1 MARSCRMM
9 CGIERAVL
17 FYMNETI
24 TSFAML
30 RNQLVG
36 RIHVEDVRR
45 IVDCMTNDDGDVIM
59 KVLYHLLSDTDRRVA
74 NNAAWVLSCSDSKVM
89 RFLLRYQNQLID
101 LLIGTKDK
109 SFSRILFSILR
120 RQTFEKSN
128 LRTDF
133 LDFCL
138 NEIVNSNQA
147 IAIRA
152 HAIYVSYSLCKAYP
166 ELLNE
171 LFMMLQMLESE
182 SLSPGL
188 RHARNTIMSAIKK
201 K

>member
-1 MARSCRMM
+1 MM
-9 CGIERAVL
+9 CGMGRAVL
-17 FYMNETI
+17 FNMKETI
-24 TSFAML
+24 TSLSVL

-36 RIHVEDVRR
+36 RIHTEDVRR
-45 IVDCMTNDDGDVIM
+45 IVDCMANDDYVVIV
-59 KVLYHLLSDTDRRVA
+59 KALYCLLSDTDRRVA
-74 NNAAWVLSCSDSKVM
+74 NNAAWVLSCSDGKVM

-109 SFSRILFSILR
+109 SFSRMLFSILR

>member
-1 MARSCRMM
+1 M
-9 CGIERAVL
+9 CGMGRAVL
-17 FYMNETI
+17 FNMKETI
-24 TSFAML
+24 TSLTIL

-45 IVDCMTNDDGDVIM
+45 IVDGMTNDDGDVIM

-74 NNAAWVLSCSDSKVM
+74 NNAAWVLSCSDGKVM

-101 LLIGTKDK
+101 LLIDTKDK
-109 SFSRILFSILR
+109 SFSRMLFSILR

-182 SLSPGL
+182 TLSPGL

>member
-1 MARSCRMM
+1 MM
-9 CGIERAVL
+9 CGMGRAVL
-17 FYMNETI
+17 FNMKETI
-24 TSFAML
+24 TSLSVL

-45 IVDCMTNDDGDVIM
+45 IVDCITNDDGVVIV
-59 KVLYHLLSDTDRRVA
+59 KALYCLLSDTDRRVA
-74 NNAAWVLSCSDSKVM
+74 NNAAWVLSCSDGKVM

-109 SFSRILFSILR
+109 SFARILFSILR

-152 HAIYVSYSLCKAYP
+152 HAIYISYSLCKAYP

-182 SLSPGL
+182 TLSPGL

>member
-1 MARSCRMM
+1 MM
-9 CGIERAVL
+9 CGMGRAVL
-17 FYMNETI
+17 FDMKETI
-24 TSFAML
+24 TSLSVL

-36 RIHVEDVRR
+36 RIHTEDVRR
-45 IVDCMTNDDGDVIM
+45 IVDCITNDDGDVIV
-59 KVLYHLLSDTDRRVA
+59 KALYHLLSDTDRRVA
-74 NNAAWVLSCSDSKVM
+74 NNAAWVLSCSDGKVM

-109 SFSRILFSILR
+109 SFARILFSILR

-138 NEIVNSNQA
+138 NEIINSNQA

-171 LFMMLQMLESE
+171 LFMTLQMQESE
-182 SLSPGL
+182 TLSAGL
-188 RHARNTIMSAIKK
+188 LHARKAIMTAIRKK
-201 K
+201 

>member
-1 MARSCRMM
+1 MM
-9 CGIERAVL
+9 CGMGRAVL
-17 FYMNETI
+17 FNMKETI
-24 TSFAML
+24 TSLSVL

-36 RIHVEDVRR
+36 RIHTEDVRR
-45 IVDCMTNDDGDVIM
+45 IVDGMTNDDCVVIV
-59 KVLYHLLSDTDRRVA
+59 KALYFLLSDTDQRIA
-74 NNAAWVLSCSDSKVM
+74 CNAAWVLSCSDGKVM

-109 SFSRILFSILR
+109 SFSRMLFSILR

-171 LFMMLQMLESE
+171 LFMTLQMLESE
-182 SLSPGL
+182 TLSAGL

>member
-1 MARSCRMM
+1 MM
-9 CGIERAVL
+9 CGMGRAVL
-17 FYMNETI
+17 FNMKETI
-24 TSFAML
+24 TSLSVL

-36 RIHVEDVRR
+36 RIHTEDVRR
-45 IVDCMTNDDGDVIM
+45 IVDGMTNDDSVVIV
-59 KVLYHLLSDTDRRVA
+59 KALYCLLSDTDQRIA
-74 NNAAWVLSCSDSKVM
+74 YNAAWVLSCSDSKVM
-89 RFLLRYQNQLID
+89 RHLLRYQNQLID

-120 RQTFEKSN
+120 RQMFEKSN

-138 NEIVNSNQA
+138 NEIINSNQA

-182 SLSPGL
+182 TLSPGL

>member
-1 MARSCRMM
+1 MM
-9 CGIERAVL
+9 CGMGRAVL
-17 FYMNETI
+17 FNMKETI
-24 TSFAML
+24 TSLSVL
-30 RNQLVG
+30 RNQLGG
-36 RIHVEDVRR
+36 RIHTEDVRR
-45 IVDCMTNDDGDVIM
+45 IVDYMINDDCVVIV
-59 KVLYHLLSDTDRRVA
+59 KALYCLLSDTDRRVA
-74 NNAAWVLSCSDSKVM
+74 NNAAWVLSCSDGKVM
-89 RFLLRYQNQLID
+89 RHLLRYQNQLID

-171 LFMMLQMLESE
+171 LFMTLQMLESE

>member
-1 MARSCRMM
+1 M
-9 CGIERAVL
+9 CGMGRAVL
-17 FYMNETI
+17 FDMKETI
-24 TSFAML
+24 TSLSVL

-36 RIHVEDVRR
+36 RIHTEDVRR
-45 IVDCMTNDDGDVIM
+45 IVDCMANDDGDVIM

-74 NNAAWVLSCSDSKVM
+74 NNAAWVLSCSDGKVM

-109 SFSRILFSILR
+109 SFSRMLFSILR

-171 LFMMLQMLESE
+171 LFMTLQMLESE

>member
-1 MARSCRMM
+1 MM
-9 CGIERAVL
+9 CGMGRAVL
-17 FYMNETI
+17 FDMKETI
-24 TSFAML
+24 TSLSVL
-30 RNQLVG
+30 RNQLVD
-36 RIHVEDVRR
+36 RIYTEDVRR
-45 IVDCMTNDDGDVIM
+45 IVDSMAYDDGDVIV
-59 KVLYHLLSDTDRRVA
+59 KALYHLLSDTDQRIA
-74 NNAAWVLSCSDSKVM
+74 YNAAWVLSCSDGKVIK
-89 RFLLRYQNQLID
+89 FLIRYQNQLID

-109 SFSRILFSILR
+109 SFARILFSILR

-171 LFMMLQMLESE
+171 LFMTLQMLESE
-182 SLSPGL
+182 TLSAGL
-188 RHARNTIMSAIKK
+188 LHARKAIMTAIKK

>member
-109 SFSRILFSILR
+109 SFSRMLFSILR

>member
-1 MARSCRMM
+1 MM
-9 CGIERAVL
+9 CGMGRAVL
-17 FYMNETI
+17 FNMKETI
-24 TSFAML
+24 TSLSVL

-36 RIHVEDVRR
+36 RIHTEDVRR
-45 IVDCMTNDDGDVIM
+45 IVDCMANDDGDVIM

-74 NNAAWVLSCSDSKVM
+74 NNAAWVLSCSDGKVM

-109 SFSRILFSILR
+109 SFSRMLFSILR

-138 NEIVNSNQA
+138 NQIANPNQA

>member
-1 MARSCRMM
+1 MM
-9 CGIERAVL
+9 CGMGRAVL
-17 FYMNETI
+17 FDMKETI
-24 TSFAML
+24 TSLSVL

-36 RIHVEDVRR
+36 RIHTEDVRR
-45 IVDCMTNDDGDVIM
+45 IVDCITNDDGDVIV
-59 KVLYHLLSDTDRRVA
+59 KALYCLLSDSDRRVA
-74 NNAAWVLSCSDSKVM
+74 NNAAWVLSCSDGKVM

-109 SFSRILFSILR
+109 SFSRMLFSILR

-138 NEIVNSNQA
+138 NEIVNTNQA

>member
-9 CGIERAVL
+9 CGMGRAVL
-17 FYMNETI
+17 FNMKETI
-24 TSFAML
+24 TSLNVL

-36 RIHVEDVRR
+36 RIHTEDVRR
-45 IVDCMTNDDGDVIM
+45 IVDCITNDDGDVIM

-109 SFSRILFSILR
+109 SFARILFSILR

-171 LFMMLQMLESE
+171 LFMTLQMLESE
-182 SLSPGL
+182 TLSAGL
-188 RHARNTIMSAIKK
+188 LHARNAIMTAIKK

>member
-1 MARSCRMM
+1 MM
-9 CGIERAVL
+9 CGMGRAVL
-17 FYMNETI
+17 FNMKETI
-24 TSFAML
+24 TSLNVL

-36 RIHVEDVRR
+36 RIHTEDVRR
-45 IVDCMTNDDGDVIM
+45 IVDCMANDDDDVIM

-74 NNAAWVLSCSDSKVM
+74 NNAAWVLSCSDGKVM

-109 SFSRILFSILR
+109 SFSRMLFSILR

-171 LFMMLQMLESE
+171 LFMTLQMLESE

>member
-1 MARSCRMM
+1 M
-9 CGIERAVL
+9 GRAVL
-17 FYMNETI
+17 FNMKETI
-24 TSFAML
+24 TSLSVL

-36 RIHVEDVRR
+36 RIHTEDVRR
-45 IVDCMTNDDGDVIM
+45 IVDCMANDDGDIIM
-59 KVLYHLLSDTDRRVA
+59 KALYCLLSDTDRRVA

-109 SFSRILFSILR
+109 SFSRMLFSILR

-138 NEIVNSNQA
+138 NEIINSNQA

-171 LFMMLQMLESE
+171 LFMTLQMLESE

-188 RHARNTIMSAIKK
+188 RHARNTIMSAIRNK
-201 K
+201 

>member
-1 MARSCRMM
+1 MI
-9 CGIERAVL
+9 CGMGRAVL
-17 FYMNETI
+17 FNMKETI
-24 TSFAML
+24 TSLRVL

-36 RIHVEDVRR
+36 RIHTEDVRR
-45 IVDCMTNDDGDVIM
+45 IVDCITNDDGDVIM
-59 KVLYHLLSDTDRRVA
+59 KALYCLLSDTDRRVA
-74 NNAAWVLSCSDSKVM
+74 NNAAWVLSCSDGKVM

-138 NEIVNSNQA
+138 NEIINSNQA

-171 LFMMLQMLESE
+171 LFMTLQMLESE

>member
-1 MARSCRMM
+1 MM
-9 CGIERAVL
+9 CGMGRAVL
-17 FYMNETI
+17 FNMKETI
-24 TSFAML
+24 TSL
-30 RNQLVG
+30 SVLHNQLVG
-36 RIHVEDVRR
+36 RIHTEDVRR
-45 IVDCMTNDDGDVIM
+45 IVDCITNDDGDVIV
-59 KVLYHLLSDTDRRVA
+59 KALYCLLSDSDRRVA
-74 NNAAWVLSCSDSKVM
+74 NNAAWVLSCSDGKVM

-109 SFSRILFSILR
+109 SFSRMLFSILR

-138 NEIVNSNQA
+138 NEIVNTNQA

>member
-1 MARSCRMM
+1 MM
-9 CGIERAVL
+9 CGMGRAVL
-17 FYMNETI
+17 FNMKETI
-24 TSFAML
+24 TSFSVL

-36 RIHVEDVRR
+36 RIHTEDVRR
-45 IVDCMTNDDGDVIM
+45 IVDCITNDDGDVIV
-59 KVLYHLLSDTDRRVA
+59 KALYHLLSDADQRIA
-74 NNAAWVLSCSDSKVM
+74 YNAAWVLSCSDGKVIK
-89 RFLLRYQNQLID
+89 FLIRYQNQLID

-109 SFSRILFSILR
+109 SFARILFSILR

-138 NEIVNSNQA
+138 NQIVNTNQA

-171 LFMMLQMLESE
+171 LFMTLQMLESE
-182 SLSPGL
+182 MLSAGL
-188 RHARNTIMSAIKK
+188 LHARNAIMTAIKK

>member
-1 MARSCRMM
+1 
-9 CGIERAVL
+9 
-17 FYMNETI
+17 
-24 TSFAML
+24 ML

-45 IVDCMTNDDGDVIM
+45 IVDCMANDDGDVIM

-74 NNAAWVLSCSDSKVM
+74 NNAAWVLSCSEVM

-109 SFSRILFSILR
+109 SFARILFSILR
-120 RQTFEKSN
+120 RQTFEKIN

-182 SLSPGL
+182 SLSAGL
-188 RHARNTIMSAIKK
+188 LHARNAIMTAIKK

>member
-1 MARSCRMM
+1 MM
-9 CGIERAVL
+9 CGMGRAVL
-17 FYMNETI
+17 FDMKETI
-24 TSFAML
+24 TSFSVL

-36 RIHVEDVRR
+36 RIHTEDVRR
-45 IVDCMTNDDGDVIM
+45 IVDCITNDDGDVIM
-59 KVLYHLLSDTDRRVA
+59 KALYCLLSDTDRRVA

-109 SFSRILFSILR
+109 SFARILFSILR

-171 LFMMLQMLESE
+171 LFMTLQMLESE
-182 SLSPGL
+182 TLSAGL
-188 RHARNTIMSAIKK
+188 LHARNAIMSAIRNK
-201 K
+201 

>member
-1 MARSCRMM
+1 M
-9 CGIERAVL
+9 GRAVL
-17 FYMNETI
+17 FNMKETI
-24 TSFAML
+24 TSLSVL

-36 RIHVEDVRR
+36 RIHTEDVRR
-45 IVDCMTNDDGDVIM
+45 IVDGMTNDDCVVIV
-59 KVLYHLLSDTDRRVA
+59 KALYFLLSDTDQRIA
-74 NNAAWVLSCSDSKVM
+74 CNAAWVLSCSDGKVM

-171 LFMMLQMLESE
+171 LFMTLQMLESE
-182 SLSPGL
+182 TLSAGL

>member
-1 MARSCRMM
+1 MM
-9 CGIERAVL
+9 CGIGRAVL
-17 FYMNETI
+17 FNMKETI
-24 TSFAML
+24 TSLSVL

-36 RIHVEDVRR
+36 RIHTEDVCR
-45 IVDCMTNDDGDVIM
+45 IVDCITNDDGDVIM

-74 NNAAWVLSCSDSKVM
+74 NNAAWVLSCSDRKAI
-89 RFLLRYQNQLID
+89 RYLLRYQNQLID

-109 SFSRILFSILR
+109 SFSRMLFSILR
-120 RQTFEKSN
+120 RQSFEKGN

-138 NEIVNSNQA
+138 SQIANPNQA

-152 HAIYVSYSLCKAYP
+152 HAIYVSYSMCKAYP
-166 ELLNE
+166 ELLHE
-171 LFMMLQMLESE
+171 LFLTLQMLESE
-182 SLSPGL
+182 TLSSGL
-188 RHARNTIMSAIKK
+188 RHARNTIMTAIKK

>member
-1 MARSCRMM
+1 MM
-9 CGIERAVL
+9 CGMGRAVL
-17 FYMNETI
+17 FDMKETI
-24 TSFAML
+24 TSLSVL
-30 RNQLVG
+30 RNQLVD
-36 RIHVEDVRR
+36 RIYTEDVRR
-45 IVDCMTNDDGDVIM
+45 IVDSMAYDDGDVIV
-59 KVLYHLLSDTDRRVA
+59 KALYHLLSDTDQRIA
-74 NNAAWVLSCSDSKVM
+74 YNAAWVLSCSDGKVIK
-89 RFLLRYQNQLID
+89 FLIRYQNKLID

-109 SFSRILFSILR
+109 SFARILFSILR

-138 NEIVNSNQA
+138 NQIANPNQA

-171 LFMMLQMLESE
+171 LFMTLQMLESE
-182 SLSPGL
+182 TLSAGL
-188 RHARNTIMSAIKK
+188 RHARNAIITAIKK

>member
-1 MARSCRMM
+1 M
-9 CGIERAVL
+9 CGMGRAVL
-17 FYMNETI
+17 FNMKETI
-24 TSFAML
+24 TSFSVL

-36 RIHVEDVRR
+36 RIHTEDVRR
-45 IVDCMTNDDGDVIM
+45 IVDCMAYDDGDVMI
-59 KVLYHLLSDTDRRVA
+59 KALYCLLTDADQRVA
-74 NNAAWVLSCSDSKVM
+74 NNAAWVLSCSDGKVM

-109 SFSRILFSILR
+109 SFARILFSILR

-138 NEIVNSNQA
+138 NQIVNTNQA

>member
-1 MARSCRMM
+1 M

>member
-1 MARSCRMM
+1 MM
-9 CGIERAVL
+9 CGMGRAVL
-17 FYMNETI
+17 FDMKETI
-24 TSFAML
+24 TSFSVL

-36 RIHVEDVRR
+36 RIHTEDVRR
-45 IVDCMTNDDGDVIM
+45 IVDCMANDDYVVIV
-59 KVLYHLLSDTDRRVA
+59 KALYHLLSDADQRIA
-74 NNAAWVLSCSDSKVM
+74 YNAAWVLSCSDGKVIK
-89 RFLLRYQNQLID
+89 FLLRYQNQLID

-109 SFSRILFSILR
+109 SFARILFSILR

-138 NEIVNSNQA
+138 NQIVNTNQA

-171 LFMMLQMLESE
+171 LFMTLQMLESE
-182 SLSPGL
+182 TLSAGL

>member
-1 MARSCRMM
+1 MM
-9 CGIERAVL
+9 CGMGRAVL
-17 FYMNETI
+17 FNMKETI
-24 TSFAML
+24 TSLSVL

-36 RIHVEDVRR
+36 RIHTEDVRH
-45 IVDCMTNDDGDVIM
+45 IVDCTANDDCVVI
-59 KVLYHLLSDTDRRVA
+59 VNALYRLLSDTDRCVA
-74 NNAAWVLSCSDSKVM
+74 NNAAWVLSCSDRKAI
-89 RFLLRYQNQLID
+89 RHLLRYQNQLID

-109 SFSRILFSILR
+109 SFARILFSILR

-171 LFMMLQMLESE
+171 LFMTLQMLESE
-182 SLSPGL
+182 TLSAGL
-188 RHARNTIMSAIKK
+188 LHARNTIMSAIKK

>member
-1 MARSCRMM
+1 M
-9 CGIERAVL
+9 CGMGRAVL
-17 FYMNETI
+17 FNMKETI
-24 TSFAML
+24 TSLSVL

-45 IVDCMTNDDGDVIM
+45 IVDCITNDDGVVIV
-59 KVLYHLLSDTDRRVA
+59 KALYCLLSDTDRRVA
-74 NNAAWVLSCSDSKVM
+74 NNAAWVLSCSDGKVM

-109 SFSRILFSILR
+109 SFARILFSILR

-152 HAIYVSYSLCKAYP
+152 HAIYISYSLCKAYP

-182 SLSPGL
+182 TLSPGL

>member
-1 MARSCRMM
+1 MM
-9 CGIERAVL
+9 CGMGRAVL
-17 FYMNETI
+17 FNMKETI
-24 TSFAML
+24 TSLSVL

-36 RIHVEDVRR
+36 RIHTEDVRR
-45 IVDCMTNDDGDVIM
+45 IVDCMANDDGDVIM

-74 NNAAWVLSCSDSKVM
+74 NNAAWVLSCSDGKVM

-109 SFSRILFSILR
+109 SFSRMLFSILR

-182 SLSPGL
+182 TLSPGL

>member
-152 HAIYVSYSLCKAYP
+152 HAIYVSYSMCKAYP
-166 ELLNE
+166 ELLHE
-171 LFMMLQMLESE
+171 LFLTLQMLESE
-182 SLSPGL
+182 TLSSGL

>member
-1 MARSCRMM
+1 M
-9 CGIERAVL
+9 GRAVL
-17 FYMNETI
+17 FNMKETI
-24 TSFAML
+24 TSLSVL

-36 RIHVEDVRR
+36 RIHTEDVRR
-45 IVDCMTNDDGDVIM
+45 IVDYMINDDCVVIV
-59 KVLYHLLSDTDRRVA
+59 KALYCLLSDTDRRVA
-74 NNAAWVLSCSDSKVM
+74 NNAAWVLSCSDGKVM
-89 RFLLRYQNQLID
+89 RHLLRYQNQLID

>member
-1 MARSCRMM
+1 MM
-9 CGIERAVL
+9 CGMGRAVL
-17 FYMNETI
+17 FNMKETI
-24 TSFAML
+24 TSLSVL

-36 RIHVEDVRR
+36 RIHTEDVRR
-45 IVDCMTNDDGDVIM
+45 IVDCITNDNGDVIM

-74 NNAAWVLSCSDSKVM
+74 NNAAWVLSCSDGKVM

-109 SFSRILFSILR
+109 SFSRMLFSILR

>member
-1 MARSCRMM
+1 MM
-9 CGIERAVL
+9 CGMGRAVL
-17 FYMNETI
+17 FDMKETI
-24 TSFAML
+24 TSLSVL
-30 RNQLVG
+30 RNQLVD
-36 RIHVEDVRR
+36 RIHTEEVRR
-45 IVDCMTNDDGDVIM
+45 IVDSMAYDDGDVIV
-59 KVLYHLLSDTDRRVA
+59 KALYHLLSDTDQRIA
-74 NNAAWVLSCSDSKVM
+74 YNAAWVLSCSDGKVIK
-89 RFLLRYQNQLID
+89 FLIRYQNQLID

-109 SFSRILFSILR
+109 SFARILFSILR

-171 LFMMLQMLESE
+171 LFMTLQMLESE
-182 SLSPGL
+182 TLSAGL
-188 RHARNTIMSAIKK
+188 LHARKAIMTAIKK

>member
-1 MARSCRMM
+1 MM
-9 CGIERAVL
+9 CGMGRAVL
-17 FYMNETI
+17 FNMKETI
-24 TSFAML
+24 TSLSVL

-36 RIHVEDVRR
+36 RIHTEDVRR
-45 IVDCMTNDDGDVIM
+45 IVDCMANDDGDVIM

-101 LLIGTKDK
+101 LLIGTKDN
-109 SFSRILFSILR
+109 SFARILFSILR

-138 NEIVNSNQA
+138 NEIINSNQA

-171 LFMMLQMLESE
+171 LFMTLQMLESE
-182 SLSPGL
+182 TLSAGL
-188 RHARNTIMSAIKK
+188 LHARNAIMAAIKK

>member
-1 MARSCRMM
+1 MM
-9 CGIERAVL
+9 CGMGRAVL
-17 FYMNETI
+17 FDMKETI
-24 TSFAML
+24 TSFSVL

-36 RIHVEDVRR
+36 RIHTEDVRR

-59 KVLYHLLSDTDRRVA
+59 KALYCLLSDADQRVA
-74 NNAAWVLSCSDSKVM
+74 NNAAWVLSCSDGKVM

-109 SFSRILFSILR
+109 SFARILFSILR

-188 RHARNTIMSAIKK
+188 RHARNAIITAIKK

>member
-1 MARSCRMM
+1 MI
-9 CGIERAVL
+9 CGMGRAVL
-17 FYMNETI
+17 FNMKETI
-24 TSFAML
+24 TSLSVL

-36 RIHVEDVRR
+36 RIHTEDVRR
-45 IVDCMTNDDGDVIM
+45 IVDCITNDDGDVIM
-59 KVLYHLLSDTDRRVA
+59 KALYCLLSDTDRRVA

-109 SFSRILFSILR
+109 SFSRMLFSILR
-120 RQTFEKSN
+120 RQTFGKSN

-138 NEIVNSNQA
+138 NQIVNTNQA

-171 LFMMLQMLESE
+171 LFMTLQMLESE
-182 SLSPGL
+182 TLSAGL
-188 RHARNTIMSAIKK
+188 LHARNAIMTAIRKK
-201 K
+201 

>member
-1 MARSCRMM
+1 
-9 CGIERAVL
+9 
-17 FYMNETI
+17 
-24 TSFAML
+24 ML

-45 IVDCMTNDDGDVIM
+45 IVDCMANDDGDVIM

-74 NNAAWVLSCSDSKVM
+74 NNAAWVLSCSDGKVM

-109 SFSRILFSILR
+109 SFARILFSILR
-120 RQTFEKSN
+120 RQTFEKIN

-182 SLSPGL
+182 SLSAGL
-188 RHARNTIMSAIKK
+188 LHARNAIMTAIKK